1 MNKRILLCKPEV
13 AGTELK
19 YINEALADDWI
30 TPLGPHVD
38 RFEAEL
44 EQQLSTDGQPV
55 HVCALSAGTAAI
67 HIGLDLLGVRP
78 GDEVIC
84 SSFTFAASANPIVY
98 LGAKPVFVDSEP
110 STWNMSPELLRMAI
124 EDRITHTGHSPRAI
138 VVAELYG
145 MPAKM
150 DEIMDIARE
159 YRIPVLEDSAEALGS
174 CYKGRPCGTLADVGT
189 LSFNGNKM
197 ITTSGGGAVVCHT
210 EEMKKRALF
219 LATQAREPM
228 PYYHHRVIGYNY
240 RLSNISAA
248 VGLGQMEILA
258 RHLDHHR
265 MLHGRY
271 MDLLPSIPGITVF
284 NNPSADFDSN
294 FWLTTIIVAPDSG
307 VTADELRVHMASLNV
322 ETRLLWK
329 PLHLQPVFSEATRY
343 VDGTSEHLFAQ
354 GLCLPSGPCVSIE
367 EQDFIARAIADFAAS
382 RRKIAAWIVNS
393 L

>member
-38 RFEAEL
+38 RFETEL

-174 CYKGRPCGTLADVGT
+174 WYKGRPCGTLADVGT

-294 FWLTTIIVAPDSG
+294 FWLTTILVAPDSG
-307 VTADELRVHMASLNV
+307 FTADELRVHMASLNV

-382 RRKIAAWIVNS
+382 RRK
-393 L
+393 